1 MNEASEH
8 DMVHEQS
15 AKELGISPELLR
27 MLVCPIDK
35 AALEATDHALVCTT
49 CRREYPVNDG
59 IPNMVVD

>member
-1 MNEASEH
+1 
-8 DMVHEQS
+8 MVHEQS